1 MARQA
6 FLDEA
11 GASIDQLALG
21 FRPTARGRAWG
32 GVKRPSVGAV

>member
-11 GASIDQLALG
+11 GASIDQLAMG
-21 FRPTARGRAWG
+21 FKPTVRGRAWG
-32 GVKRPSVGAV
+32 GVRRPPVGAA